1 MASNRKAV
9 GYLRTSS
16 ATNAG
21 PDKDSEKRQRAA
33 IQRYCKRAGVTVVEW
48 FNDPAVSGAD
58 PIEVRPGFAAL
69 LDRIEGNGIRM
80 VLVEDASRFARDL
93 VAQELG
99 LLMLIKRNVRVLTAA
114 GDDMTDTSDA
124 SRIMMRRI
132 AGSFA
137 QYEKARLV
145 HKLKAARD
153 RKKAL
158 TGKCGGRKTLAEARP
173 EVAALAREMHAR
185 RMSLRKISAALA
197 EQGHLTGGGRPYSPN
212 AVQAMIRIARR
223 LPRRARAETAPNPFD
238 DEAAP

>member
-1 MASNRKAV
+1 M
-9 GYLRTSS
+9 
-16 ATNAG
+16 
-21 PDKDSEKRQRAA
+21 
-33 IQRYCKRAGVTVVEW
+33 
-48 FNDPAVSGAD
+48 
-58 PIEVRPGFAAL
+58 
-69 LDRIEGNGIRM
+69 
-80 VLVEDASRFARDL
+80 LVEDASRFARDL

-99 LLMLIKRNVRVLTAA
+99 LLMLIKRSVRVLTAA

-124 SRIMMRRI
+124 SRIMMRQI

-158 TGKCGGRKTLAEARP
+158 TGKCGGRKTLAEAWP
-173 EVAALAREMHAR
+173 EVAALAREMHTR

-212 AVQAMIRIARR
+212 AVQAMVQITRR
-223 LPRRARAETAPNPFD
+223 SPRRAQPT
-238 DEAAP
+238 